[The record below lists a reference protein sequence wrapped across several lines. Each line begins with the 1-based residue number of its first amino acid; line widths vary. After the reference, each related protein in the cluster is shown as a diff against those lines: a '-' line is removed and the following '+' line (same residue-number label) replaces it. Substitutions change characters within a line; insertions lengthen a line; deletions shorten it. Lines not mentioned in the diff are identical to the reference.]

1 MSLPRLASTINQEWN
16 ELPTAPNPDISRFVY
31 SSGLKHSGKN
41 RYPDVLPFEE
51 TRVKLSNPEDYI
63 NANYVQINSRGRFI
77 STQAPLPQT
86 FITFWKMVWENNAPV
101 IVMLTKI
108 MEKRKIKAHCYW
120 PAVGETEIFGDLHVT
135 LISEE
140 IQDKFIIVREM
151 QLRNT
156 STVENPRRLCH
167 IQYTEWPDF
176 GVPRST
182 DIIRKVL
189 DLSDNYRTRF
199 AIDNQETVIV
209 HCSAGIGRA
218 GTFLAIQSVV
228 DMIKNNVPVTNIS
241 IKEIVSSLRK
251 CRMEM
256 VQTKEQYKFIYQVM
270 EDIALITGHSFTD
283 SFGKKR
289 TSEEKI
295 CLTRSYADLPSSQT
309 FDTTSFNHTLN
320 DFDFRNFA
328 LSNSVC
334 E

>member
-1 MSLPRLASTINQEWN
+1 MSFPRLASTINQEWN

-31 SSGLKHSGKN
+31 STALKNSGKN

-51 TRVKLSNPEDYI
+51 TRVKLANPEDYI
-63 NANYVQINSRGRFI
+63 NANYVNINGGQFI

-86 FITFWKMVWENNAPV
+86 FTTFWQMVWENNVPV

-120 PAVGETEIFGDLHVT
+120 PALNESEIFGDIRVT
-135 LISEE
+135 LLSETLE
-140 IQDKFIIVREM
+140 SFIIVREM
-151 QLRNT
+151 EIQMNDVVR
-156 STVENPRRLCH
+156 SLCH

-182 DIIRKVL
+182 KTIRRLLEICNEFRNKFAL
-189 DLSDNYRTRF
+189 DSK
-199 AIDNQETVIV
+199 ETVIV

-228 DMIKNNVPVTNIS
+228 EMIQGNIPIGNIS
-241 IKEIVSSLRK
+241 IKEIVVSLRK

-270 EDIALITGHSFTD
+270 EDVSLLTD
-283 SFGKKR
+283 HNIYSSVRKLSADER
-289 TSEEKI
+289 NS
-295 CLTRSYADLPSSQT
+295 LTRSYSDLPASQSC
-309 FDTTSFNHTLN
+309 DTSFN
-320 DFDFRNFA
+320 
-328 LSNSVC
+328 NSLVTC
-334 E
+334 NVYGLTTSSVYE